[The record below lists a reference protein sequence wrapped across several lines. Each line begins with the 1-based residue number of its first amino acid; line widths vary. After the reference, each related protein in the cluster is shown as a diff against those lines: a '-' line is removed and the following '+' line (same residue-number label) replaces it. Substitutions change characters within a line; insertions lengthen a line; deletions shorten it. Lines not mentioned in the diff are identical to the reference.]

1 MSHGKV
7 ASYNL
12 IGGVTQS
19 IYQCDTDKHTVL
31 SLNLCNRGTVATK
44 ITVGITD
51 DESIIG
57 NFEIIEYEAELL
69 PKNSLLRT
77 GILIPNGKYLTVLS
91 SVSSVSAVAYGV
103 VNGNTVAVDPI
114 TTLADTVTP
123 LWVTPTSFSWPN
135 TLELKAEHP
144 GEPSYNITSGALP
157 AGLSLSS
164 TTGAITGTPVTVG
177 NSGTP
182 TVAAI
187 SPGGNTATR
196 TFTITTTAAAAPT
209 RITTGVAV
217 VGGPTAP
224 SAPTIGT
231 ATVLSATSVSL
242 TFTAPASDGGAAI
255 TGYTATSSPGSITG
269 TLAGATAGTIT
280 ITGLTSGVA
289 YTFTVTATNSIG
301 TSAASAASNS
311 VTPVIVIPTPQ
322 LWYKNEDIAAYGNG
336 SSISSLTNRGSFG
349 SGYNLNGG
357 SSSTGWSAPS
367 RQTQDGFAAI
377 YFDGSSRFLRF
388 ANNSNLTF
396 FPTSTYKQWT
406 IFVVYKDN
414 SGQGNFGWFG
424 RYGAD
429 GTNGSI
435 GMWPNGSTDNFN
447 QVHTNDGFPVN
458 FALSSDSSIIQRGF
472 RWGQPGSNDG
482 NITYWTGPPGA
493 GSNSTSWSQY
503 GSDLLVGGIGSARTS
518 SNNGYMYEILL
529 YEDSLSDANISAV
542 RTYLNGKFGV

>member
-123 LWVTPTSFSWPN
+123 LWVTPTSFSWPA
-135 TLELKAEHP
+135 TLELEAEHP
-144 GEPSYNITSGALP
+144 GDPIYSITSGSLP

-164 TTGAITGTPVTVG
+164 TTGSITGTPVTVG

-187 SPGGNTATR
+187 SPGGNTASR

-224 SAPTIGT
+224 SAPTIGA
-231 ATVLSATSVSL
+231 ATLLSATSVSL

-280 ITGLTSGVA
+280 ITGLTTGVA

-336 SSISSLTNRGSFG
+336 SSISSLTNYGSFG

-396 FPTSTYKQWT
+396 FPTSTFKQWT
-406 IFVVYKDN
+406 IFVVYKDGN
-414 SGQGNFGWFG
+414 GSGTFGWFG

-435 GMWPNGSTDNFN
+435 GMWPNGEGNFN

-458 FALSSDSSIIQRGF
+458 FAMSSDNSIIQRGF

-493 GSNSTSWSQY
+493 GTAATSWSQY

-518 SNNGYMYEILL
+518 SNNGYLYEILL
-529 YEDSLSDANISAV
+529 YEDSLSDANISLV